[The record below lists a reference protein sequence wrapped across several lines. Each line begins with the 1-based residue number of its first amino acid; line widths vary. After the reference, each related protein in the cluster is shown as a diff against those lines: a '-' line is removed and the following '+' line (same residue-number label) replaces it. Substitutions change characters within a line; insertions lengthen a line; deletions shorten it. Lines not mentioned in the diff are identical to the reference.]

1 MSPVVCDPAKK
12 NPIRNS
18 VLAELREQQEL
29 AMIDIRDRKVAPHV
43 RSMLM
48 RAYVELQK
56 QRNVER
62 MRPAPKPIDVS
73 DKRKPQR
80 RRVQV
85 QDHTPQALPP
95 AAQGPGE
102 TA

>member
-1 MSPVVCDPAKK
+1 MPVVICDPAKK
-12 NPIRNS
+12 RSHRHAILS
-18 VLAELREQQEL
+18 ELREQQEI
-29 AMIDIRDRKVAPHV
+29 AMADLRDPETKPQV

-62 MRPAPKPIDVS
+62 MKPAPKPVDVTE
-73 DKRKPQR
+73 RKPQR

-95 AAQGPGE
+95 APTQVPGE